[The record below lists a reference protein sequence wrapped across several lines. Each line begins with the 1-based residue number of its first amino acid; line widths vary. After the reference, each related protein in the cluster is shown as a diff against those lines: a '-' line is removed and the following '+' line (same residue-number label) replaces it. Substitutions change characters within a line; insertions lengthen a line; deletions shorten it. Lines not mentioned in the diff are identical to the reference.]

1 MEPHDRPEQSA
12 SIDLAARSIASEAI
26 HLALCAL
33 LSHSFAQNPVGG
45 GMLYLLFICGRVALS
60 MFVNSNQNRR
70 LRVMMLALTFAF
82 AAYLAVVCAYTQ
94 GSLLLLCGFVML
106 RSSVS
111 DLFMTIMPSRV
122 PIRLWA
128 SIFLQI
134 VFTGIFVLLLAGY
147 LTGLPLAAMSA
158 FFILAGALLCLER
171 FSLFSRVEISL
182 RAPEDAFSYSVFM
195 SMVLFFNIAANIG
208 VIIFVAYLSLS
219 LYTSGYT
226 LYLVLGAFFAAM
238 VGLYLIAMRVVRA
251 LGKTMRLGLFIFG
264 ALVWC
269 FAYYMFVTQRDFGVL
284 TLVWAGLWAFGS
296 AAPRSVC
303 DLYMDD
309 FELIS
314 ALTEKAFSAKE
325 LRRNNIVLQGVA
337 FVISALIAVV
347 TLGLERLVLPVAPEF
362 SITPALRFFMTF
374 IPILLML
381 IACGFALRQ
390 PLDRSNRQRLM
401 SFAESGRVES
411 GPIKERLRSLLIEK
425 YRVRFG
431 VKIIMAVLRPVLRNK
446 VYGAQNIDRT
456 RFPSIFVCNHGYIYG
471 PIAAVI
477 YLPVY
482 FRPWI
487 DERMVDKALAANQ
500 ILLGFKFPL
509 PQKLKKA
516 VCAALAAPARWALNS
531 FEPIVVS
538 RINLRGVMKTLRDTI
553 SAMTAGDNVLVFP
566 ENPALTENEYTHGK
580 LGEFFTGFAQLGKL
594 YFDKTGEKPLFYP
607 VYANKKAHTL
617 RIGAP
622 VEFNASAPAKE
633 ERERISSTLH
643 EAMNALS
650 ENGIYE

>member
-1 MEPHDRPEQSA
+1 MT
-12 SIDLAARSIASEAI
+12 SIELSARSIASEAI
-26 HLALCAL
+26 HLSLCAF
-33 LSHSFAQNPVGG
+33 LSHSLAQNPVGG
-45 GMLYLLFICGRVALS
+45 GMLYLLFICCRVAMS
-60 MFVNSNQNRR
+60 MFLNTNQNRK
-70 LRVMMLALTFAF
+70 LRMMMLGLTLAF
-82 AAYLAVVCAYTQ
+82 AAYLAVVCLYTQ
-94 GSLLLLCGFVML
+94 GSLILLCGLVML

-111 DLFMTIMPSRV
+111 DLFLMVMPPRV
-122 PIRLWA
+122 PVRLWA
-128 SIFLQI
+128 SIFLHA

-147 LTGLPLAAMSA
+147 LTGLPLAALSA
-158 FFILAGALLCLER
+158 CFIVSGALLCMER
-171 FSLFSRVEISL
+171 YSLFSRVEISL

-195 SMVLFFNIAANIG
+195 SMVLFFNIASNIG
-208 VIIFVAYLSLS
+208 VIIFVTYLGFS
-219 LYTSGYT
+219 LYSSGYT
-226 LYLVLGAFFAAM
+226 LYLVLGAFFLAM
-238 VGLYLIAMRVVRA
+238 VGLYLIAMRVVRV
-251 LGKTMRLGLFIFG
+251 LSKTMRLGLFILG

-269 FAYYMFVTQRDFGVL
+269 FAYYMFVTQDGFGVL

-303 DLYMDD
+303 SLYMDD
-309 FELIS
+309 FERIS
-314 ALTEKAFSAKE
+314 ALTEQSISEKE
-325 LRRNNIVLQGVA
+325 LRRNNIVLQGIA
-337 FVISALIAVV
+337 FILAVLIAVV
-347 TLGLERLVLPVAPEF
+347 TLGLERLVLPVEPEF
-362 SITPALRFFMTF
+362 SITPAFRFFMTF

-401 SFAESGRVES
+401 SFAESGRVT

-431 VKIIMAVLRPVLRNK
+431 VKIIMAVLRPFLHNR
-446 VYGAQNIDRT
+446 VYGAQNIDRM

-487 DERMVDKALAANQ
+487 DERMVDRALVADQ
-500 ILLGFKFPL
+500 ILLGFKLPL
-509 PQKLKKA
+509 PHKLKRA
-516 VCAALAAPARWALNS
+516 LCAALAAPARWALNS

-538 RINLRGVMKTLRDTI
+538 RVSLRGIMKTLHETV

-566 ENPALTENEYTHGK
+566 ENPALTDNEYTHGK

-594 YFDKTGEKPLFYP
+594 YYDKTGEKPLFYP
-607 VYANKKAHTL
+607 VYANKKAHSL

-622 VEFNASAPAKE
+622 VEFNANAPAKE
-633 ERERISSTLH
+633 ERERISAALH
-643 EAMNALS
+643 AAMSALS
-650 ENGIYE
+650 ETSE

>member
-1 MEPHDRPEQSA
+1 MEQHDRPEQNA
-12 SIDLAARSIASEAI
+12 SIDLAAISMASEAVQ
-26 HLALCAL
+26 LALCAF
-33 LSHSFAQNPVGG
+33 LSHSLAQNPVGG
-45 GMLYLLFICGRVALS
+45 GMLYLLFICSRVALS
-60 MFVNSNQNRR
+60 IFVNSNKNRK
-70 LRVMMLALTFAF
+70 LRMMMLALTLAF
-82 AAYLAVVCAYTQ
+82 TAYLAVVCAYTL
-94 GSLLLLCGFVML
+94 GPLLLLCGFVML

-111 DLFMTIMPSRV
+111 DLFMMIMPARV
-122 PIRLWA
+122 PVRLWA

-134 VFTGIFVLLLAGY
+134 VFTGVFILLLAGY
-147 LTGLPLAAMSA
+147 LSGLPLVACCV
-158 FFILAGALLCLER
+158 FFILAGALFCLER

-195 SMVLFFNIAANIG
+195 SMVLFFNIASNIG
-208 VIIFVAYLSLS
+208 VIIFVAYLSFS
-219 LYTSGYT
+219 LYASGYT
-226 LYLVLGAFFAAM
+226 LYLLLGAFFAAM

-251 LGKTMRLGLFIFG
+251 LGKTMRLGLFIMG
-264 ALVWC
+264 ALIWC
-269 FAYYMFVTQRDFGVL
+269 FSYYMFVTQEGFGVL
-284 TLVWAGLWAFGS
+284 TFVWAGLWAFGS
-296 AAPRSVC
+296 AAPRSVA

-314 ALTEKAFSAKE
+314 ALTERSFTAKE

-337 FVISALIAVV
+337 FILSVLIAVV
-347 TLGLERLVLPVAPEF
+347 TLGLERMVLPVEPEF
-362 SITPALRFFMTF
+362 TITPAFRFFMTF

-401 SFAESGRVES
+401 SFAESGKVES
-411 GPIKERLRSLLIEK
+411 GPIKERLRALLIEK

-431 VKIIMAVLRPVLRNK
+431 VKIIMAVLRPFLRNK

-471 PIAAVI
+471 PMAAVI

-487 DERMVDKALAANQ
+487 DERMVDKALVADQ
-500 ILLGFKFPL
+500 ILLGFKLPL
-509 PQKLKKA
+509 PQKLKRA
-516 VCAALAAPARWALNS
+516 VCAVLAIPARWALNS

-538 RINLRGVMKTLRDTI
+538 RINLRGIMKTLHDTV
-553 SAMTAGDNVLVFP
+553 SAMTVGDNVLVFP

-622 VEFNASAPAKE
+622 VEFNANAPAKE
-633 ERERISSTLH
+633 ERERISSALH
-643 EAMNALS
+643 EAMSALS
-650 ENGIYE
+650 EINDS